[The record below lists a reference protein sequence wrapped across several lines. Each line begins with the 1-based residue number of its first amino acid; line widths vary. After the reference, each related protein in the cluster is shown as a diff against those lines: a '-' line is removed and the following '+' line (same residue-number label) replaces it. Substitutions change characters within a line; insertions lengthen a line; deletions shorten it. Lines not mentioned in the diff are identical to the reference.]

1 MHANSAIQNLRKQAE
16 VGIFFWKLNGYSFKG
31 VFPVTSKLKE
41 TFGTGNRIE
50 SRDHD
55 LIEQKIWLDFRWAQ
69 FSAVL

>member
-41 TFGTGNRIE
+41 
-50 SRDHD
+50 S
-55 LIEQKIWLDFRWAQ
+55 L
-69 FSAVL
+69 VLETELKQETMT